1 MRKKTDAEHNLLVL
15 GLLRK
20 NSETWWTVSN
30 IARKTKL
37 THESRLTEKLKQMAE
52 RKIVKYWD
60 ELSDKERKK
69 IEKQQDELKRSK
81 NNFQIA
87 ELGIKK
93 YDKIAES
100 CMDDEMRLIL
110 NLKDD
115 LV

>member
-15 GLLRK
+15 GLLRN
-20 NSETWWTVSN
+20 NSETWWTVSD

-37 THESRLTEKLKQMAE
+37 THESRLTQKLKEMAK

-60 ELSDKERKK
+60 ELPEKEKREIQKD
-69 IEKQQDELKRSK
+69 QNELSRK

>member
-1 MRKKTDAEHNLLVL
+1 MRLKIGENFSLFNQSGEWEVSLDSISKGIVNFTTKK
-15 GLLRK
+15 
-20 NSETWWTVSN
+20 
-30 IARKTKL
+30 
-37 THESRLTEKLKQMAE
+37 
-52 RKIVKYWD
+52 
-60 ELSDKERKK
+60 
-69 IEKQQDELKRSK
+69 LKRSK

>member
-15 GLLRK
+15 GLLRN
-20 NSETWWTVSN
+20 NSETWWPVSS
-30 IARKTKL
+30 IATKTKL
-37 THESRLTEKLKQMAE
+37 GNESRLTDKLKEMAK

-60 ELSDKERKK
+60 ELPEKERREIQKD
-69 IEKQQDELKRSK
+69 QNELSRK

-100 CMDDEMRLIL
+100 WMDDEMRLIL
-110 NLKDD
+110 NLKDE
-115 LV
+115 LI

>member
-15 GLLRK
+15 GLLRN
-20 NSETWWTVSN
+20 NSETWWPVSS
-30 IARKTKL
+30 IATKTKL
-37 THESRLTEKLKQMAE
+37 GNESRLTEKLKEMAK

-60 ELSDKERKK
+60 ELPEKERREIQKD
-69 IEKQQDELKRSK
+69 QDELKRSK